1 MNRRALLIGTSVVA
15 IAAFAAAAISYRGEK
30 ETVSD
35 LPQQDG
41 VLVRTHSPV
50 IGRPDA
56 RVTIVEFLDP
66 SCESCRAFYPY
77 VKQILSDHPN
87 DARLV
92 IRYAPLHEGS
102 DEAVRILEAS
112 RLQGK
117 FEDVLQALFRD
128 QQVWADHGRPD
139 LAKAWEIAG
148 GAGLDVAK
156 AKEAATS
163 AEIAKVLQQDIADM
177 KAIDLQGTP
186 TFFVNGKPLVDFG
199 PQQLIDMVA
208 KEVAATKGQAG

>member
-15 IAAFAAAAISYRGEK
+15 IGAFAAAAIGYRGEK
-30 ETVSD
+30 QTVSA

-41 VLVRTHSPV
+41 VLVRTHSPI
-50 IGRPDA
+50 IGRADA
-56 RVTIVEFLDP
+56 SVTIVEFLDP

-102 DEAVRILEAS
+102 DGAVRILEAS

-117 FEDVLQALFRD
+117 FEEVLQALFRD

-186 TFFVNGKPLVDFG
+186 TFFVNGKPLADFG

>member
-15 IAAFAAAAISYRGEK
+15 IGAFAAAAISYRGGK

-77 VKQILSDHPN
+77 VKQILGDHPN
-87 DARLV
+87 DVRLV